1 MEEKVI
7 IALEIGSSKIKG
19 AIGTVSPDGALN
31 VKAVEEEPI
40 SDIVRYG
47 CIRNIV
53 ETERAVRNVINR
65 LELRET
71 PRKIQG
77 VYLSVGGRSLTAQP
91 VEIERRLPSESIISE
106 EIIQDITREALEV
119 PLNERSIV
127 TVTPRELLVDNEVTP
142 RPIGVMGSHIVA
154 RLNLVSCR
162 TQLLRNLSV
171 VIEDRLG
178 LKIMDTFARP
188 IALAELVLL
197 NEEKKLGCMLVD
209 FGAETTTVAIYKG
222 GVLMHLAVLPMGS
235 RNITR
240 DITTLNYLEEQAEE
254 LKKTGGSAF
263 PTLDS
268 PHATGQ
274 PDFVA
279 INNYVSARA
288 GEIIINITEQIK
300 YAGLTPDKLPEGII
314 IVGNGSKL
322 NGFNQRL
329 EQISGLKVRLGAPGN
344 RLRILDGR
352 IHSVDSVD
360 VLSILNTA
368 SRQDPQECL
377 SERPAPVIQPPV
389 VEQPVMTTPV
399 TPQQPVQPQQ
409 PMYPQQPVGGNT
421 DVRRPTTTGPAT
433 PPRPVPPVVTTDTET
448 AANTGKKRTNIFKQG
463 YNNLVNR
470 VARIISDGFEEEEDE
485 E

>member
-53 ETERAVRNVINR
+53 ETERAVRNVINS

-77 VYLSVGGRSLTAQP
+77 VYLSVGGRSLTSQP

-106 EIIQDITREALEV
+106 EIIQDITREALDV

-171 VIEDRLG
+171 VIEERLG

-197 NEEKKLGCMLVD
+197 NEEK
-209 FGAETTTVAIYKG
+209 
-222 GVLMHLAVLPMGS
+222 
-235 RNITR
+235 N
-240 DITTLNYLEEQAEE
+240 
-254 LKKTGGSAF
+254 SAACSS
-263 PTLDS
+263 T
-268 PHATGQ
+268 
-274 PDFVA
+274 
-279 INNYVSARA
+279 
-288 GEIIINITEQIK
+288 
-300 YAGLTPDKLPEGII
+300 
-314 IVGNGSKL
+314 
-322 NGFNQRL
+322 
-329 EQISGLKVRLGAPGN
+329 
-344 RLRILDGR
+344 
-352 IHSVDSVD
+352 SV
-360 VLSILNTA
+360 
-368 SRQDPQECL
+368 
-377 SERPAPVIQPPV
+377 
-389 VEQPVMTTPV
+389 
-399 TPQQPVQPQQ
+399 
-409 PMYPQQPVGGNT
+409 
-421 DVRRPTTTGPAT
+421 
-433 PPRPVPPVVTTDTET
+433 PRPP
-448 AANTGKKRTNIFKQG
+448 
-463 YNNLVNR
+463 L
-470 VARIISDGFEEEEDE
+470 
-485 E
+485 

>member
-268 PHATGQ
+268 PHA
-274 PDFVA
+274 
-279 INNYVSARA
+279 
-288 GEIIINITEQIK
+288 
-300 YAGLTPDKLPEGII
+300 
-314 IVGNGSKL
+314 
-322 NGFNQRL
+322 
-329 EQISGLKVRLGAPGN
+329 
-344 RLRILDGR
+344 
-352 IHSVDSVD
+352 
-360 VLSILNTA
+360 
-368 SRQDPQECL
+368 
-377 SERPAPVIQPPV
+377 
-389 VEQPVMTTPV
+389 
-399 TPQQPVQPQQ
+399 
-409 PMYPQQPVGGNT
+409 
-421 DVRRPTTTGPAT
+421 
-433 PPRPVPPVVTTDTET
+433 
-448 AANTGKKRTNIFKQG
+448 
-463 YNNLVNR
+463 
-470 VARIISDGFEEEEDE
+470 
-485 E
+485 